1 VSLGRYGRILR
12 APGAPHAFGGLI
24 FSRIALGGTG
34 LMTLLFIR
42 HVKGSYGA
50 AGAVIAAYTIAT
62 GVMQPVYGRLAD
74 RRGQTIV
81 ILGPLPV
88 YVTGM
93 VGLVAAGLSGAPTG
107 VLVALA
113 ALGGCAVPPVSSLI
127 RPLLPD
133 LLGSDPDVL
142 AGAYALDA
150 ILIEVG
156 FITGPLVGSLII
168 ALFSTGAALAAM
180 IVFVLVGAIV
190 FSSAPASRHWRSDH
204 VDGAHVSPLRLPG
217 MRTLIAA
224 ATAIGVMFGSFE
236 IGLTAFATAHGAS
249 HEVGILFALTS
260 LASAA
265 GGLAFGARAAGDRE
279 LLLDYLALLVA
290 IPTAF
295 ALMLLA
301 NSMIVMG
308 VFGIIA
314 GATIAPLVAAQNQLV
329 PTAAPPGALT
339 EAYTWMTLG
348 ISAGVA
354 GGAAL
359 SGALVD
365 ATTWRAA
372 LICGC
377 VVTATGGVMT
387 VARRGTLTTPA
398 PATTSTSTV

>member
-12 APGAPHAFGGLI
+12 APGAPHAFGGLT

-42 HVKGSYGA
+42 HIKGSYGA
-50 AGAVIAAYTIAT
+50 AGAVIAAYTVAT
-62 GVMQPVYGRLAD
+62 GVMQPIYGRFAD

-88 YVTGM
+88 YVAGM
-93 VGLVAAGLSGAPTG
+93 VGLIAAALAGAPTG
-107 VLVALA
+107 VLVVLA
-113 ALGGCAVPPVSSLI
+113 AVGGAGVPPVSALI
-127 RPLLPD
+127 RPLFDD
-133 LLGSDPDVL
+133 LIGSDPDAL

-156 FITGPLVGSLII
+156 FITGPLVGSLVI
-168 ALFSTGAALAAM
+168 ALFSTAAALATM
-180 IVFVLVGAIV
+180 IGFVIVGALV
-190 FSSAPASRHWRSDH
+190 FSSAPASRRWRSAPH
-204 VDGAHVSPLRLPG
+204 EGKRSSPLRAPG

-224 ATAIGVMFGSFE
+224 ASTVGVMFGSFE

-265 GGLAFGARAAGDRE
+265 GGLAFGARSTGERE
-279 LLLDYLALLVA
+279 LLVDYLTLLVA

-301 NSMIVMG
+301 NSMVVMG
-308 VFGIIA
+308 AFGILA

-329 PTAAPPGALT
+329 PTAAPAGALT
-339 EAYTWMTLG
+339 EAYTWMTLA

-354 GGAAL
+354 FGAAAA
-359 SGALVD
+359 GALVD

-377 VVTATGGVMT
+377 VVTASGGALT
-387 VARRGTLTTPA
+387 VARRATLST
-398 PATTSTSTV
+398 ATA